1 MSHQFKEKHLSNKKH
16 TLSLTDSEAYIL
28 ACVMGNLRYNDNPS
42 VNSLLSKINKVSKPF
57 NIDAED
63 YDKVSAYVDFNG
75 GCEEGYKL
83 CKSLFFTLDFDGS
96 NVDLDENDEFVK
108 EPTISGDELK
118 SRLHDYVVQAQ
129 TQEETVSTESLLFA
143 ALRVAI
149 KDNDLEAVRVYSDTI
164 QTLSTVY

>member
-1 MSHQFKEKHLSNKKH
+1 MSNTKH
-16 TLSLTDSEAYIL
+16 TLSLTDAEAYIL

-42 VNSLLSKINKVSKPF
+42 VNSLLSKISGLSYPF
-57 NIDAED
+57 NIDVED

-96 NVDLDENDEFVK
+96 NVDLGENVELVK
-108 EPTISGDELK
+108 ETTISGDELK

-129 TQEETVSTESLLFA
+129 TQEESVSTESLLFS

-149 KDNDLEAVRVYSDTI
+149 KENDLDAVQVYSNTI
-164 QTLSTVY
+164 QTLSTIL